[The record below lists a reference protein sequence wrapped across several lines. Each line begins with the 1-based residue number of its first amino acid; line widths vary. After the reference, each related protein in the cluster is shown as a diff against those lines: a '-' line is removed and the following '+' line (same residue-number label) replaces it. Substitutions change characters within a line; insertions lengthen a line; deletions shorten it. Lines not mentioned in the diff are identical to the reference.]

1 MKIKHLQTGFKILIT
16 IGIFWYLLNNYSII
30 LNFEFQKVDYFFYT
44 IGIKSLNIFLI
55 AFINLF
61 AFVKLKTNISYFE
74 TLKIHAVS
82 LLGNFFSFAK
92 SGTAYKALILKNNF
106 NLNLK
111 EFSLFFILN
120 QLLAVLTINLLTLI
134 YFSYFYI
141 SEIDLIFFKA
151 AIILI
156 FVLISITAL
165 FISKGKLNLKNYYEL
180 FSIKILTILLIC
192 QTCSTIIVL
201 LSNYLLSNGL
211 GIKLTLADNLI
222 YSVIAIS
229 SLLISITPNALGIRE
244 VLLVSFENFVQLNST
259 TLFNFS
265 LADRIADLTMLVFVC
280 IFFLGK
286 NLILIT
292 NYLKK

>member
-16 IGIFWYLLNNYSII
+16 IGIFLYLLNNYSLI
-30 LNFEFQKVDYFFYT
+30 LNFEFQKLDYLFYT

-92 SGTAYKALILKNNF
+92 SGTAYKALVLKKNYK
-106 NLNLK
+106 LNLK

-120 QLLAVLTINLLTLI
+120 QLLAVFTINLINLI
-134 YFSYFYI
+134 YFSYFDM
-141 SEIDLIFFKA
+141 SKIDLIFFKV

-156 FVLISITAL
+156 FVLISIAAL

-180 FSIKILTILLIC
+180 FSVKALTILLIC
-192 QTCSTIIVL
+192 QAFSNIIVL
-201 LSNYLLSNGL
+201 LSNYLLSNSL

-244 VLLVSFENFVQLNST
+244 VLLVSFENFVELNST

-265 LADRIADLTMLVFVC
+265 LADRIADFTMLVLVC
-280 IFFLGK
+280 ILFLGK
-286 NLILIT
+286 NLILFT
-292 NYLKK
+292 NNIKK